1 MLMRNAKML
10 LNDAFSYATVLFTNH
25 KKKIEAHIALLSWT
39 KSEYLKLARGVCE
52 WYDDAVWTRY
62 VVGFISFVISHTY
75 LISAFIADNGFLN
88 KGTEKVSLDC
98 DWKTL
103 NPRWR
108 LRARWKH
115 QELKP
120 NNITLYWTLR
130 PQTRFDMH
138 QVRSGTTLQ
147 NRLHLPS

>member
-1 MLMRNAKML
+1 MRNAKML

-25 KKKIEAHIALLSWT
+25 KKNWGPHSIV
-39 KSEYLKLARGVCE
+39 KLNKVRIFKTGPRGLRMIRQRRV
-52 WYDDAVWTRY
+52 DAICGWLY
-62 VVGFISFVISHTY
+62 ISFVISHTY

-98 DWKTL
+98 EWKTL